1 MGTACEDAVVAGV
14 VDAVVAGVVMITF
27 TLLWYRCWIFQD

>member
-1 MGTACEDAVVAGV
+1 MFMGTACEDAVVAE
-14 VDAVVAGVVMITF
+14 VVMITF